1 VETKNPIPGAE
12 NCVYADDVLT
22 GKVET
27 GQKVLVIGCGLVGSE
42 TAYHLARQGKDV
54 TVYEALVPA
63 LSVGGLALF
72 RPTGLFDQY
81 GVKVKA
87 HTPIVEIYP
96 DGVLTIDQMGRK
108 IITNADTIVSA
119 IGRVPLD
126 NKGFLKALREEGFYT
141 VPIGDALGARK
152 VTNAIHEAFHAAMSI

>member
-1 VETKNPIPGAE
+1 MLELKNLYFQ
-12 NCVYADDVLT
+12 VDDDGT
-22 GKVET
+22 DKE
-27 GQKVLVIGCGLVGSE
+27 IIRDIS
-42 TAYHLARQGKDV
+42 
-54 TVYEALVPA
+54 
-63 LSVGGLALF
+63 LSV
-72 RPTGLFDQY
+72 
-81 GVKVKA
+81 
-87 HTPIVEIYP
+87 P